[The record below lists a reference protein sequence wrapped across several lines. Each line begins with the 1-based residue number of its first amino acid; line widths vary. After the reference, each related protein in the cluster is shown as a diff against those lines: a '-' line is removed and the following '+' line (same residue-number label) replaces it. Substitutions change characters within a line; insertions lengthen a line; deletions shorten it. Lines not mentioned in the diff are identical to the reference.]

1 MDTPLDCYFVLCLL
15 REPAPSDGRDGERV
29 TGCVR
34 LRDELRAGPASRRL
48 ERALGGTDDDDD
60 EADASAVVVEE
71 GGASASRAFRRGAL
85 AHFVID
91 MCGGTLRPDDD
102 LNAIGSETLPDN
114 DDRDTVSS
122 SFRYDAVLRRLY
134 NHVTEVMSRIE
145 QAEAASLL
153 RDELSGGGAL
163 HPSSS
168 SPTPSHPPLPSFAGL
183 ASRAL
188 RAYLASSPC
197 GSATSDPCQP
207 PSHSSS
213 SGVLLLLCQGSGR
226 RADEKAGASE
236 ALARHYARELG
247 ARDVWPELRRRF
259 LEEDASETLPLW
271 MRWE

>member
-1 MDTPLDCYFVLCLL
+1 MDTPLDSYFVLCLL
-15 REPAPSDGRDGERV
+15 REPAPSDGRDGGRV
-29 TGCVR
+29 TGCIR
-34 LRDELRAGPASRRL
+34 LRAELRAGPASRRL
-48 ERALGGTDDDDD
+48 ERTLGGTDDDDD
-60 EADASAVVVEE
+60 EAAASAPAVEE

-91 MCGGTLRPDDD
+91 MCGGTLRSDDD
-102 LNAIGSETLPDN
+102 LNAIGGAETLPDS

-122 SFRYDAVLRRLY
+122 PFRYDAVLRRLY
-134 NHVTEVMSRIE
+134 NHVTEAMSRIE
-145 QAEAASLL
+145 QAEVASLL

-168 SPTPSHPPLPSFAGL
+168 SSSQPPLPSFAGL

-197 GSATSDPCQP
+197 GPATSDPCQP
-207 PSHSSS
+207 PSHSS

-236 ALARHYARELG
+236 ALARYYARELG

-271 MRWE
+271 MRWG